1 MTSPQTLRIR
11 GLDDLP
17 TLVPHL
23 MGFHPTSSLVVLG
36 LRGERSRIVITVR
49 VDLPPPDAEPD
60 DLRTGAAAGLHGLEQ
75 AGAEEVIALV
85 YPRPQDDPW
94 LDPDRPGPLPHEDLL
109 GELADLLTGQGIR
122 IRDIVC
128 VGAQRQRSY
137 LCTSHRCCP
146 PEGRP
151 LRDERS
157 TLVDATMAAHGSA
170 PLAGRESLAAQLA
183 PRDERDPVLIAVRR
197 ASARAPMRLAPGMVE
212 RADRFVADLRRWD
225 GAPRDTAARARLVAT
240 VAHLT
245 GSIGERD
252 LLLRGL
258 TVEADHDLL
267 KLARAVLAEA
277 VRCAE
282 AGHVAR
288 IAAVLAVCCWVDGD
302 GAAAWVALDRALAAD
317 PDYSLARLVATA
329 LEQGQPP
336 WIWTSVMARLTPE
349 ELLAAA
355 RPDPERSTA

>member
-17 TLVPHL
+17 ALVPHL

-36 LRGERSRIVITVR
+36 LRGERSRLVITVR
-49 VDLPPPDAEPD
+49 VDLPPPHASADELVA
-60 DLRTGAAAGLHGLEQ
+60 GATAGLHGLEQ
-75 AGAEEVIALV
+75 AQAEEVILLV
-85 YPRPQDDPW
+85 YPRPEDDPW
-94 LDPDRPGPLPHEDLL
+94 IGGAVGPLPHEDLL
-109 GELADLLTGQGIR
+109 GELAALLAELGIR
-122 IRDIVC
+122 IRDMVC

-137 LCTSHRCCP
+137 LCTSLTCCP
-146 PEGRP
+146 PQGRP
-151 LRDERS
+151 LRDEGT

-170 PLAGRESLAAQLA
+170 PLESRESLAAQLA
-183 PRDERDPVLIAVRR
+183 PRADDDPVLLAVRR
-197 ASARAPMRLAPGMVE
+197 ATARAPMRLVPGPVE

-240 VAHLT
+240 VEHLT
-245 GSIGERD
+245 ATIAARD
-252 LLLRGL
+252 LLLRAL
-258 TVEADHDLL
+258 TVEADHGLL
-267 KLARAVLAEA
+267 KLARAVLMES
-277 VRCAE
+277 VRCAGPPE
-282 AGHVAR
+282 VAR

-317 PDYSLARLVATA
+317 PDHSLARLVATA

-336 WIWTSVMARLTPE
+336 WVWTSIMARLSPE
-349 ELLAAA
+349 ELLASD